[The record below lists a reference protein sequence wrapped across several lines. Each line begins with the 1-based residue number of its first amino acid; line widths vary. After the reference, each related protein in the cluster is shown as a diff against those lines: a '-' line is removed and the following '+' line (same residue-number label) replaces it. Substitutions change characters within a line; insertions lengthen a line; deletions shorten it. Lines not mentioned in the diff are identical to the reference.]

1 MQSLHL
7 LLFCQ
12 PATKWL
18 CANPASLTVSRMCLW
33 DFACTMPSTWKAVHS
48 SLLSSQPNRLRMVVP
63 QASDT
68 FSLASLLPHLIWA
81 GYSSLPQPLCPT
93 DALST
98 VSAPS
103 ALAFPQG
110 CKLYEGRNPVFLTV
124 APGQVDDYA
133 SQ

>member
-1 MQSLHL
+1 
-7 LLFCQ
+7 
-12 PATKWL
+12 
-18 CANPASLTVSRMCLW
+18 
-33 DFACTMPSTWKAVHS
+33 
-48 SLLSSQPNRLRMVVP
+48 MVVP